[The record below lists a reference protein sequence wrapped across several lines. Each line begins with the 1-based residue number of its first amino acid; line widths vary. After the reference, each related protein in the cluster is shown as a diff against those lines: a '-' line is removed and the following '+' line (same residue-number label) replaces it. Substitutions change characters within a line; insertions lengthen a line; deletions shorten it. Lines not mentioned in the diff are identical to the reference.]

1 MSWAITINGEFFSP
15 MNVKYFP
22 FDSQAL
28 QIQFA
33 HVNADYIRKF
43 VPSAG
48 STSFGQR
55 GEGDVVSGW
64 NVETTEVVVGN
75 TTVLKAFGDFSCC
88 KGEVGFPALDDPA
101 PIGEVLPGLFDEVH
115 SFVRRGLTVPSLDS
129 SSFVF

>member
-1 MSWAITINGEFFSP
+1 
-15 MNVKYFP
+15 MNVQYFP

-28 QIQFA
+28 KIEFA
-33 HVNADYIRKF
+33 YVNADYIRAF

-101 PIGEVLPGLFDEVH
+101 PIGEVSPGSSLC
-115 SFVRRGLTVPSLDS
+115 SRGTDRLLT
-129 SSFVF
+129 